1 MKPLHAGKKVRV
13 STTRGTWL
21 ADGYLVMDSGGL
33 WPYNHKPYKGNLPR
47 LRATRN
53 KDNWV
58 FPILTLWPDEKI
70 EVIK

>member
-13 STTRGTWL
+13 STERGTWL

-33 WPYNHKPYKGNLPR
+33 WPYNHKPYKWNLPR
-47 LRATRN
+47 LRATHN

>member
-1 MKPLHAGKKVRV
+1 MKPLHAGKKVRI

-33 WPYNHKPYKGNLPR
+33 WPYNHKPDRRNLPR
-47 LRATRN
+47 LRVTYHN
-53 KDNWV
+53 LSV

>member
-1 MKPLHAGKKVRV
+1 MKPPHAGKKVRV
-13 STTRGTWL
+13 STERGTWL

-33 WPYNHKPYKGNLPR
+33 WPYNHKPDKWNLPR

>member
-13 STTRGTWL
+13 STERGTWL

-33 WPYNHKPYKGNLPR
+33 WPHNHKPDKWNLPR
-47 LRATRN
+47 LRVTYN

-58 FPILTLWPDEKI
+58 FPIFTLWPDEKI

>member
-13 STTRGTWL
+13 STERGTWL

-33 WPYNHKPYKGNLPR
+33 WPYNHKPYKWNLPR